1 MDAKIEKIVEAL
13 IKRNETDEVIWTLT
27 SSNEG
32 FQLQLSDSVLRVL
45 RKNINGNIIYLLQ
58 IYNAN
63 GVMIVNQSV
72 DGSVSPNRLKDLYE
86 SAKRVFYKKDATLD
100 SILNQLNNNGKIG
113 EDDSLPF

>member
-1 MDAKIEKIVEAL
+1 MDAKIEKIIETL
-13 IKRNETDEVIWTLT
+13 IKRNEADEVIWTLT
-27 SSNEG
+27 SSKEG

-45 RKNINGNIIYLLQ
+45 RKNINGNIIYSLQ

-63 GVMIVNQSV
+63 GIMIVNQSV

-86 SAKRVFYKKDATLD
+86 SAKRVFYKKDATLN
-100 SILNQLNNNGKIG
+100 SILSQLDTTGKIG